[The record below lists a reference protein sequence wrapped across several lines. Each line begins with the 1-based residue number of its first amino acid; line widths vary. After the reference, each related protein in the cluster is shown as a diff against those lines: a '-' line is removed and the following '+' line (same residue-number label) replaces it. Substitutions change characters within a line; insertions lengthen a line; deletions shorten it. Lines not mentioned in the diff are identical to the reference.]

1 MFKLPENKTRK
12 KLRITQCVFYLILIL
27 LCTFTYVR
35 IPNPTQAGSYF
46 YATVFDMLGYMGGTF
61 PDIPATEALKSYIP
75 FFLIFPVIP
84 IVGFFFCALDKE
96 RNMKNIVSLVC
107 CLLGVFS
114 ILFIVTLN
122 FIDIGSMLS
131 LLVYILVSF
140 ITTIAMM
147 ARIVDNSE
155 KK

>member
-12 KLRITQCVFYLILIL
+12 KLRITQCVLYLILIL

-35 IPNPTQAGSYF
+35 IPNPEQAGQYF
-46 YATVFDMLGYMGGTF
+46 YATVFDMLGYIGGTF
-61 PDIPATEALKSYIP
+61 PNIPASEALQSYIP
-75 FFLIFPVIP
+75 FFFIFPVIP
-84 IVGFFFCALDKE
+84 LVGFFFCALDKE
-96 RNMKNIVSLVC
+96 RNMKNIVSIIC
-107 CLLGVFS
+107 CLLGVVS

-147 ARIVDNSE
+147 ARIVDNS
-155 KK
+155 KKD